1 MREKKTYR
9 KTRTRL
15 LIKLIVKLGRN
26 FSSKRTEKLERDFS
40 SKLVDRR
47 NHGET
52 TGMLALIP
60 SLLLWSAF
68 PLCSGGRYRRSAE
81 WGTDLVPGPYCAS
94 RGHPQCCKGR
104 DDKCSVEVLGSLC
117 YCDSFCFRTAEDC
130 CPDYDVTCLGIA
142 PVTKGIFLM
151 FYFVKKKI
159 KTLELTW
166 NILFL
171 LIWFSIL
178 YKKQLKRS
186 EFPVPCSV
194 DKFGVKA
201 DFHFI

>member
-1 MREKKTYR
+1 MKNIPTKSLWEKKKTYR
-9 KTRTRL
+9 KTRARL

-81 WGTDLVPGPYCAS
+81 WGLTWSPGPIVHQEGTLSAARGGTTSALWKFLGLCVTVIRSAS
-94 RGHPQCCKGR
+94 GPPK
-104 DDKCSVEVLGSLC
+104 
-117 YCDSFCFRTAEDC
+117 
-130 CPDYDVTCLGIA
+130 IA
-142 PVTKGIFLM
+142 VQTMTSRVWESHLSPKV
-151 FYFVKKKI
+151 Y
-159 KTLELTW
+159 
-166 NILFL
+166 
-171 LIWFSIL
+171 S
-178 YKKQLKRS
+178 
-186 EFPVPCSV
+186 
-194 DKFGVKA
+194 
-201 DFHFI
+201 

>member
-1 MREKKTYR
+1 
-9 KTRTRL
+9 
-15 LIKLIVKLGRN
+15 
-26 FSSKRTEKLERDFS
+26 
-40 SKLVDRR
+40 
-47 NHGET
+47 
-52 TGMLALIP
+52 MLALIP

-151 FYFVKKKI
+151 FNFVKKKI